1 MDSERERNHVDA
13 EAVRQ
18 EYELER
24 QAAERARVTAEHS
37 RESAESG
44 RRAVAGEVSETVA
57 DLRTLLAR
65 MEAVEA
71 LRRDARKGTP

>member
-24 QAAERARVTAEHS
+24 QAAERARVRPSIRENRRKADDGLSLAKSVRRS
-37 RESAESG
+37 R
-44 RRAVAGEVSETVA
+44 T
-57 DLRTLLAR
+57 
-65 MEAVEA
+65 
-71 LRRDARKGTP
+71 